1 MISNEEFRKR
11 ILLPVMFKEGNTTKV
26 MNDWEERSESH
37 MIFVSFLLFK
47 KKFKKQLTGNV
58 SNDILILQ
66 TETFPILK

>member
-1 MISNEEFRKR
+1 
-11 ILLPVMFKEGNTTKV
+11 
-26 MNDWEERSESH
+26 